1 MQSFKMENK
10 TIKIM
15 LLLLLVVTASS
26 FVFAQQ
32 VYEEDS
38 VVNLKVPCF
47 NNNSYCSG
55 ASTCNLTI
63 IDFDGETI
71 IDNEAMTYNAAY
83 HNYTLNETHT
93 EESGEYRASVICNDA
108 GTLGHATFEF
118 IITPTGNASDTSS
131 AIIQGLILVLMFG
144 VTIFFLI
151 FAGTT
156 DVAGVKLFFNVIS
169 YLTMTLT
176 VGTGYILLQNS
187 GVQSNMSTTM
197 NGMLYIVSIVLI
209 VIMFYI
215 FINQTRQALELMKIR
230 KGYGSEFD
238 NPPIF

>member
-1 MQSFKMENK
+1 MENK

-15 LLLLLVVTASS
+15 FLLLLVVTMSS

-38 VVNLKVPCF
+38 IVNLKIPCF
-47 NNNSYCSG
+47 NNNSYCSA
-55 ASTCNLTI
+55 ASTCNITV

-71 IDNEAMTYNAAY
+71 VDNELMTYNLGY

-93 EESGEYRASVICNDA
+93 QNSGEYRVSIICNDG
-108 GTLGHATFEF
+108 GTLGHSTFEF
-118 IITPTGNASDTSS
+118 IITPTGNAIDTSS
-131 AIIQGLILVLMFG
+131 AIVQGMILVLMFG

-156 DVAGVKLFFNVIS
+156 EVPGVKLFFNMIS
-169 YLTMTLT
+169 YLTMALT

-187 GVQSNMSTTM
+187 GVQSNMSATM
-197 NGMLYIVSIVLI
+197 NGMLYLVGIVLI
-209 VIMFYI
+209 IIMYYI
-215 FINQTRQALELMKIR
+215 FINQTKRALELMKIK
-230 KGYGSEFD
+230 KGFGSEFD
-238 NPPIF
+238 NPPDF